1 MHGFVLLARTVYTV
15 RPSLVGTGTVHTY
28 SRVGLVRSTYRSA
41 GTVRSTGR
49 RTAERKEPDRRSISS
64 VPPPF
69 FFKMHSRRRRRR
81 VYLVPYRGK
90 IQDSGWRG
98 ILNLAHSSP

>member
-69 FFKMHSRRRRRR
+69 FLKCTRAAAAAAAVCTWYRTVARFKIRAGGES
-81 VYLVPYRGK
+81 
-90 IQDSGWRG
+90 
-98 ILNLAHSSP
+98 